1 MVKKLAAML
10 FALLAVATAGMGIYA
25 ALRNIDAEPVL
36 VEVPMAAREQALTM
50 MEDLCRGDYDAVSR
64 VLYGQ
69 PNLGMDRDPAD
80 AVGLLVFNAYQQSL
94 EYVLQRDCY
103 VTDKGI
109 AVDVSVTFLDVSSVT
124 ANLRQRTA
132 MLLEE
137 YVNQTEDPSL
147 IYAAGGE
154 YREDFVMEV
163 LYDAA
168 TQALA
173 EDGKTLGADLTLECV
188 FENGQWWVVPTDEL
202 MKVIG
207 CGLYR

>member
-1 MVKKLAAML
+1 ML
-10 FALLAVATAGMGIYA
+10 FALLAVATAGTGTYA

-36 VEVPMAAREQALTM
+36 VEVPMTAREQALTM
-50 MEDLCRGDYDAVSR
+50 MEELCQGNYDAVSQ

-80 AVGLLVFNAYQQSL
+80 AVGLLVFQAYQQSL
-94 EYVLQRDCY
+94 KYNLQRDCY
-103 VTDKGI
+103 VTDQGI
-109 AVDVSVTFLDVSSVT
+109 AVDVSVAFLDVNSVT
-124 ANLRQRTA
+124 ENLRQRTA
-132 MLLEE
+132 VLLEE
-137 YVNQTEDPSL
+137 RVNQTEDPSL

-168 TQALA
+168 TQALT
-173 EDGKTLGADLTLECV
+173 EDGKTLVVNLTLECV